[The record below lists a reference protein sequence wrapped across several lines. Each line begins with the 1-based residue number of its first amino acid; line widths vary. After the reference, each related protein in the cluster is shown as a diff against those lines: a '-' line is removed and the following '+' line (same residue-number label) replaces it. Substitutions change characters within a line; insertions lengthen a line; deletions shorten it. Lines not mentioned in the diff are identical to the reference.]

1 MHIERYLALVTY
13 LKHKQKTSN
22 MNDKEEIGTMKEQK
36 VAIDNLEEILHFLK
50 SVQIKDDDIIVNI
63 KKPLDNLKSINWENP
78 RE

>member
-1 MHIERYLALVTY
+1 
-13 LKHKQKTSN
+13 

-63 KKPLDNLKSINWENP
+63 KKPLDNLKSIN
-78 RE
+78 